1 MTQTNT
7 KTRKTSVRTQA
18 SKLKIKCFKILA
30 RKALEEESIPAL
42 EAICSLAEPVSIEAQ
57 GEQE

>member
-1 MTQTNT
+1 MTQANT
-7 KTRKTSVRTQA
+7 KIRKTSVRTQA

-42 EAICSLAEPVSIEAQ
+42 EAICSLAEPVISE
-57 GEQE
+57 EE